1 LAEKSRR
8 TLELDVINVSFI
20 GLVCMSGAAGQPP
33 LALQNTALRALIVGH
48 RLRDAFA
55 IATLLEK
62 CGLEPTVA
70 ESFVRA
76 KSRMTRRPPALL
88 ITELRLGEFNGLHLV
103 LHGKALRPTMTA
115 LVLSDTPDAVL
126 QAEAECMGAT
136 FAVQPLSKRDLLA
149 ILFRSLGASE
159 KSDPIRP
166 PFERR
171 QAERRG
177 TTALVHTDYRLAERR
192 RTS

>member
-1 LAEKSRR
+1 
-8 TLELDVINVSFI
+8 
-20 GLVCMSGAAGQPP
+20 MSAAVGQPSV
-33 LALQNTALRALIVGH
+33 ALKNTALRALIVGH

-55 IATLLEK
+55 IATLLEN
-62 CGLEPTVA
+62 CGVEPAVA

-76 KSRMTRRPPALL
+76 KSRLTRRPPALL

-136 FAVQPLSKRDLLA
+136 FAVKPISKRDLLA
-149 ILFRSLGASE
+149 ILVRSLYTSGESG
-159 KSDPIRP
+159 PIRP

-177 TTALVHTDYRLAERR
+177 INVLLHADNRQADRR
-192 RTS
+192 RTT

>member
-1 LAEKSRR
+1 
-8 TLELDVINVSFI
+8 
-20 GLVCMSGAAGQPP
+20 MSSAVGQPSVAP
-33 LALQNTALRALIVGH
+33 KKTALRALIVGH
-48 RLRDAFA
+48 RLREAFA
-55 IATLLEK
+55 IATLLEN

-70 ESFVRA
+70 ESFMRA
-76 KSRMTRRPPALL
+76 KSRMNRRPPALL

-115 LVLSDTPDAVL
+115 LVLSDTPDVVL
-126 QAEAECMGAT
+126 QAEAEVMGAT

-149 ILFRSLGASE
+149 ILSRSLGASGE
-159 KSDPIRP
+159 SGPIRP

-177 TTALVHTDYRLAERR
+177 TNVLMHADYRQADRR
-192 RTS
+192 QTTSRFLS